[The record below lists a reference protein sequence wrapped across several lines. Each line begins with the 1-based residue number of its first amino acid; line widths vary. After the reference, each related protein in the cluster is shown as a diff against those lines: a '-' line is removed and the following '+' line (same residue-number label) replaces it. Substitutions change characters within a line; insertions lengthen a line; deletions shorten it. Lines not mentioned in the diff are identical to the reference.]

1 MTKTPPLTKL
11 GICFILFLVISNGNT
26 VLAQVSGF
34 KTITTNIGVTNNGT
48 NCSILQPDNKTI
60 NCGFVQEGDK
70 YQIAF
75 YRLDSNGIA
84 DGSFGN
90 NGVSLFYNFL
100 PNTYQGASIR
110 SVALQADGKIVAA
123 GTAWYQSGSYFLSN
137 ILVMRLNRNGTIDS
151 SFGEGGTV
159 RTNIY
164 SVNNLSVD
172 DAFAIKVLTNGTI
185 LIGGTSYDYAQH
197 RMVFVEYK
205 SNGAI
210 NTSFGSGGAVL
221 IDINHR
227 DDEIFDMAVQPDGN
241 IIGAG
246 EYFNVNS
253 SYDVA
258 VVRLL
263 SNGALDNSFGTNGIV
278 TTRIGAGGDVAK
290 SVALQ
295 SNGKIVIAGS
305 TRTTT
310 QAKDDILSIRYNQN
324 GTIDSSFALNGI
336 YIKDIDG
343 DNDVANS
350 VKIQPDNKI
359 ILGGYATLNGVNNFL
374 SLRLKNSGTPDIPY
388 GSNGMVTTSIFSQGD
403 AANAMILQADGKII
417 EAGQSTNGAS
427 TFFSSIRYNTNG
439 SLDDSYSNDGIHVF
453 SIGNSND
460 KAGKMVKLP
469 WNNTLLLCGS
479 ANDYWALANYNV
491 SSLSLNKNFG
501 VNGVQT
507 FRYSDQY
514 SSTTPEVAVDSAL
527 QKIYLCGET
536 DQYGFIMIRLNRN
549 GSLDTTFGTRGVVKY
564 FMSIY
569 YGGLAVLPNHKI
581 ITGGLQQGSTNYTFL
596 ARFNANG
603 TIDSSFGTNGLVK
616 NLAVTPNSIMYDKY
630 RNRILS
636 GGYMFISF
644 SGSGVGVMA
653 IKNGGVIDSSFGT
666 NGVGGKAI
674 PNGSSQVYFR
684 YRLAQDN
691 YGRILISGGVA
702 RSGYNFSVTRFLAN
716 GSPDANFG
724 NGGVVVTQTAKGSY
738 YDTYNEGIASG
749 CNMNSCSVVTTG
761 IEMNDANEK
770 SKIAII
776 VYDNKGNIDSI
787 P

>member
-1 MTKTPPLTKL
+1 MASQMVHLETKASVS
-11 GICFILFLVISNGNT
+11 FIIFYQAHTRARL
-26 VLAQVSGF
+26 SGAF
-34 KTITTNIGVTNNGT
+34 A
-48 NCSILQPDNKTI
+48 LQP
-60 NCGFVQEGDK
+60 
-70 YQIAF
+70 
-75 YRLDSNGIA
+75 
-84 DGSFGN
+84 
-90 NGVSLFYNFL
+90 
-100 PNTYQGASIR
+100 
-110 SVALQADGKIVAA
+110 DGKIVAA

-137 ILVMRLNRNGTIDS
+137 ILVMRLNSNGTIDS

-205 SNGAI
+205 SNGVI

-227 DDEIFDMAVQPDGN
+227 DDEIFDMAVQPDGK

-246 EYFNVNS
+246 EYFNVTS

-263 SNGALDNSFGTNGIV
+263 SNGSLDNTFGTNGIV
-278 TTRIGAGGDVAK
+278 TTRVGAGGDVAK
-290 SVALQ
+290 SIALQ

-310 QAKDDILSIRYNQN
+310 QAKDDILSIRYNEN
-324 GTIDSSFALNGI
+324 GTIDSSFGLNGI
-336 YIKDIDG
+336 YIKDIGG

-359 ILGGYATLNGVNNFL
+359 ILGGYATLNAVNNFL
-374 SLRLKNSGTPDIPY
+374 SLRLKNSGTPDVSY
-388 GSNGMVTTSIFSQGD
+388 GSNGMVTTSIFNQGD

-439 SLDDSYSNDGIHVF
+439 ALDDSYSNDGIHVF

-491 SSLSLNKNFG
+491 SNLSLNKNFG

-527 QKIYLCGET
+527 QKIYLCG
-536 DQYGFIMIRLNRN
+536 
-549 GSLDTTFGTRGVVKY
+549 
-564 FMSIY
+564 
-569 YGGLAVLPNHKI
+569 
-581 ITGGLQQGSTNYTFL
+581 
-596 ARFNANG
+596 
-603 TIDSSFGTNGLVK
+603 
-616 NLAVTPNSIMYDKY
+616 
-630 RNRILS
+630 
-636 GGYMFISF
+636 
-644 SGSGVGVMA
+644 
-653 IKNGGVIDSSFGT
+653 
-666 NGVGGKAI
+666 
-674 PNGSSQVYFR
+674 
-684 YRLAQDN
+684 
-691 YGRILISGGVA
+691 
-702 RSGYNFSVTRFLAN
+702 
-716 GSPDANFG
+716 
-724 NGGVVVTQTAKGSY
+724 
-738 YDTYNEGIASG
+738 
-749 CNMNSCSVVTTG
+749 
-761 IEMNDANEK
+761 
-770 SKIAII
+770 
-776 VYDNKGNIDSI
+776 
-787 P
+787 